1 MKLARGLGGV
11 ENKASGDT
19 PYVASLANGRLN
31 LNLFSDVDALTAH
44 RAASDSYIEIRV
56 QPCS

>member
-1 MKLARGLGGV
+1 MNLARGSGGV

-19 PYVASLANGRLN
+19 PYVASLVNGWLN
-31 LNLFSDVDALTAH
+31 LIFFSDVDALTAH

-56 QPCS
+56 QSCS